1 MSIENLISRL
11 DKVKGRNGHWT
22 ACCPAHDDRGPS
34 LAIRVV
40 DDGRILL
47 HCFAGCDIHSILTAV
62 GMDMTDLFPPREAG
76 HAPVKP
82 AFYASDLLRII
93 AFETSIVRI
102 LANDIVSGKGVTKPD
117 VERLRKASDRIEEAR
132 RYANV

>member
-22 ACCPAHDDRGPS
+22 ACCPAHNDRGPS
-34 LAIRVV
+34 LAVKHTE
-40 DDGRILL
+40 DGRILL
-47 HCFAGCDIHSILTAV
+47 HCFAGCDVHSIVTAL
-62 GMDMTDLFPPREAG
+62 GMDLTDLFPPRDAG
-76 HAPVKP
+76 HSPVKP

-102 LANDIVSGKGVTKPD
+102 LANDIVSGKAISKAD
-117 VERLRKASDRIEEAR
+117 VERLSKASDRIEEAR
-132 RYANV
+132 RFANV

>member
-34 LAIRVV
+34 LAIKPTE
-40 DDGRILL
+40 DGRILL
-47 HCFAGCDIHSILTAV
+47 HCFAGCDVHSIVTAV
-62 GMDMTDLFPPREAG
+62 GMDLTDLFPPRDAG
-76 HAPVKP
+76 SAPVKP

-102 LANDIVSGKGVTKPD
+102 LANDIVSGTGITKPD

-132 RYANV
+132 RYAKV